1 LVDVPPEVAIKA
13 TIKSG
18 SVYYFVEESFS
29 SHEPHYFI
37 VLNRTP
43 IKDNVILLVCAS
55 SKIEKVTR
63 RRLHCPSETLVS
75 ISPVQYAVFKYET
88 IIDCNNVFEKPI
100 DHLVDKL
107 AQGKLRSEDEMAPIL
122 VANLREGVIASP
134 LIEEYIKELLKD

>member
-1 LVDVPPEVAIKA
+1 M
-13 TIKSG
+13 
-18 SVYYFVEESFS
+18 FS

-37 VLNRTP
+37 VLNKTP
-43 IKDNVILLVCAS
+43 IEDNVILLVCAS

-88 IIDCNNVFEKPI
+88 IIDCNKVFEKSI

-107 AQGKLRSEDEMAPIL
+107 AQRKLRSEDEMAPIL